1 MSYNHKRIER
11 FSLEGEI
18 FDESHILRL
27 KDQYIFMVINGMRN
41 KGYVPRYDIDT
52 DFTVSY
58 NGKTFNFKLSV
69 YGVYVGKDKARCI
82 LGVDK
87 NTILKSHITQKTK
100 SEEVF

>member
-1 MSYNHKRIER
+1 MSYSHKRIER

-18 FDESHILRL
+18 FDESHISRL
-27 KDQYIFMVINGMRN
+27 KDQYVFMVINGMRN

-58 NGKTFNFKLSV
+58 NGKTFDFKLSV
-69 YGVYVGKDKARCI
+69 YGVYVGKGKSRCI

-87 NTILKSHITQKTK
+87 NTILQSHTTQKIK

>member
-58 NGKTFNFKLSV
+58 NGKTFDFKLSV

>member
-1 MSYNHKRIER
+1 MSYNHKRIQK

-18 FDESHILRL
+18 FDDSHISRL
-27 KDQYIFMVINGMRN
+27 KDQYIFMIVNGMKD

-58 NGKTFNFKLSV
+58 NGKTFDFKLSV
-69 YGVYVGKDKARCI
+69 YGVHVGKGKAKCI
-82 LGVDK
+82 LGIDK
-87 NTILKSHITQKTK
+87 NTIVQSLTTQKTK